1 MGKTCKIYSDDVVFN
16 ALGSLVHQH
25 VATIIKTRYDI
36 AKEKG
41 RVTRISQYL
50 IGKYNKHKD
59 RPSFKRIFTNYNDA
73 NQYFLKV
80 REQYE
85 LINPPRQIPNTNDYE
100 VYSYSGKKYA
110 KIINNLIDIFNEVKT
125 QEEIEFLK
133 EDKARREQ
141 SNEAFND
148 EGKLYAP
155 SSDADYSISSDVD
168 YSITI
173 DSQYDFVLRRKKED
187 IANLNR
193 LIALEQA
200 KRNTENVEKLLKT
213 KEKLEED
220 IKTLADTPN
229 FSDVMNLASDDLEEI
244 ETIFA
249 KDVLS
254 PQDLDVVRRK
264 LEFWLSDRFRD
275 AFFSSEDIINE
286 VPSYKN
292 FLAKKGEFDRK
303 RAQFE
308 NLASNFMDG
317 VIKDVTNNNYTKEEL
332 DIMKKQ
338 LLEINIGQAQ
348 MRDLSTDSNI
358 FIQVIDT
365 KMKEASEL
373 ARQEVLDFQR
383 KLTTETEA
391 LIKRAST
398 NNPKKLYELFLQLDS
413 KGNWSG
419 NIVNRFSQKFF
430 DTRKAIK
437 VTDWS
442 DTNQVKAM
450 YKWFKENTI
459 TFDPRKLFYEDYLE
473 IEEGNRP
480 ALFNEADREAHIQEL
495 KRHLGEK
502 GFASYFEKQKKVFAD
517 FKERYNEIKDTT
529 PGTEEEV
536 KEVLEAWKTEWSPFY
551 YLDKTT
557 GVSTSAGKFLGYNYI
572 VNVPRRFKSDGE
584 ITGWYDKNF
593 DKIEADAVYLNYYE
607 FLTDSL
613 QKFKAYY
620 PSDNDL
626 QANYLPELR
635 ETQVL
640 KQFFSNPLALKSNLY
655 DFFIDQTT
663 ENEIFQDQ
671 TDSMGNHIRVLPAH
685 MMSNAMSKLS
695 AVEKRILV
703 DEAVKKI
710 PDTNSVEF
718 KTLLQK
724 MQYDAIQKKIKE
736 KSFDLFKV
744 LSAHAVT
751 AETYKHKTRTED
763 FLRIAKG
770 FVYNAER
777 INVTAN
783 GQSKSSILGFNTQKD
798 GLRNLINAY
807 DYAVDSWYGLNK
819 NKKPGK
825 LMAKDLE
832 SKDKIEGYEATI
844 KELESGEHSDETVK
858 KIEMLKENIR
868 SLQKIFVTSNAV
880 DSVLKY
886 IHIKSMG
893 WNPFSAVTNLG
904 FGFISNYTHAAGEQD
919 FTSAELNKAYGYLL
933 NNVFRATKAV
943 NMKTA
948 VKISQLMM
956 EYGVVGD
963 IREGTGSHAI
973 KGIKEKF
980 KVLLPYEMTSRAEF
994 INQGSTFVAMMFNT
1008 KIDNLKGELKNLFEA
1023 YTLDAG
1029 NNLIWN
1035 EEEFGPQEQWQ
1046 SLGKDKTAFKLKIEA
1061 VKKIIHGNYDPN
1073 SPVAIKK
1080 TALGRALMMFRNW
1093 VAEGFA
1099 NRFESEYEN
1108 IKLGRKVKGRYTSFY
1123 SAKTKEGDPVGIG
1136 RSISLTLQEMA
1147 RILTRGLYNS
1157 KGVNVLTDVDKA
1169 NLKKNAMELNIYM
1182 SLMVLS
1188 MMLKHM
1194 NDGDDDEESAMFLTF
1209 MINNFNRLQTDITF
1223 YTSPLSFE
1231 KMQRNSIPA
1240 FGFITDIARLNKAAF
1255 RYISGE
1261 DGKNGSTTFQE
1272 AFFRVFPMGFA
1283 YYRTES
1289 IVEDIQE

>member
-1 MGKTCKIYSDDVVFN
+1 MAKTCRIFSDDEVFN
-16 ALGSLVHQH
+16 ALGSLVDQH
-25 VATIIKTRYDI
+25 VAAVVKTRYDV
-36 AKEKG
+36 AKNQGKINKVSE
-41 RVTRISQYL
+41 YL
-50 IGKYNKHKD
+50 IGKYNKNKD
-59 RPSFKRIFTNYNDA
+59 RPSERRVFNNYNAAKD
-73 NQYFLKV
+73 YFLRV
-80 REQYE
+80 REQYD
-85 LINPPRQIPNTNDYE
+85 LVNPPRQIPNTNDYE

-110 KIINNLIDIFNEVKT
+110 NIINSLIDIFNEVRTK
-125 QEEIEFLK
+125 EELEFLK
-133 EDKARREQ
+133 EDKARRMEA
-141 SNEAFND
+141 NETFND
-148 EGKLYAP
+148 EGELYAP
-155 SSDADYSISSDVD
+155 ASDIDYSISVE
-168 YSITI
+168 
-173 DSQYDFVLRRKKED
+173 SQYDFVLQRKKEEM
-187 IANLNR
+187 ANLKR
-193 LIALEQA
+193 LIALEESR
-200 KRNTENVEKLLKT
+200 KNTENVERLLKS
-213 KEKLEED
+213 KEKLEAD
-220 IKTLADTPN
+220 IKNLTDAPN
-229 FSDVMNLASDDLEEI
+229 FSDVMNIASADLAEIDTILNKDL
-244 ETIFA
+244 
-249 KDVLS
+249 LS
-254 PQDLDVVRRK
+254 PQDLLIVKNK
-264 LEFWLSDRFRD
+264 LEFWLSERFKE
-275 AFFSSEDIINE
+275 AFFSTEDIINE
-286 VPSYKN
+286 VPNYKN
-292 FLAKKGEFDRK
+292 FLAKKAEFDKNRTK
-303 RAQFE
+303 WE
-308 NLASNFMDG
+308 NLASSYLNS
-317 VIKDVTNNNYTKEEL
+317 VIKDVTNNNYTVEEL
-332 DIMKKQ
+332 RIMKKQ
-338 LLEINIGQAQ
+338 LLEINIGQGQ

-358 FIQVIDT
+358 FIQVIDS

-373 ARQEVLDFQR
+373 ARQEVLEFQKR
-383 KLTTETEA
+383 LTTETEA
-391 LIKRAST
+391 LIKKVGS

-430 DTRKAIK
+430 DARKATK

-450 YKWFKENTI
+450 YKWFKDNTI

-473 IEEGNRP
+473 MEEGNNP
-480 ALFNEADREAHIQEL
+480 ALFNESDRQEEIAEL

-502 GFASYFEKQKKVFAD
+502 GFATYFEKQKQVFAD
-517 FKERYNEIKDTT
+517 FKARYNE
-529 PGTEEEV
+529 V
-536 KEVLEAWKTEWSPFY
+536 KESLEASQSSQEEINDALEAWKKEWSPFF

-557 GVSTSAGKFLGYNYI
+557 GASTSAGKFLGYNYI
-572 VNVPRRFKSDGE
+572 VNVPRRFKKDGE
-584 ITGWYDKNF
+584 LTGWYDKNF
-593 DKIEADAVYLNYYE
+593 DKIEADSTYLNYYE

-613 QKFKAYY
+613 QKFKSYY

-640 KQFFSNPLALKSNLY
+640 KQFFTNPLALKSNLY
-655 DFFIDQTT
+655 DFFIDQTA

-671 TDSMGNHIRVLPAH
+671 TDSMGNLIRVLPAH
-685 MMSNAMSKLS
+685 MMSNALSKLS
-695 AVEKRILV
+695 PIEKRIIV

-710 PDTNSVEF
+710 PNTNSVEF
-718 KTLLQK
+718 KTLLEK
-724 MQYDAIQKKIKE
+724 MQYDAVQKKIKE

-744 LSAHAVT
+744 LSAHSVT

-763 FLRIAKG
+763 FLKIAKD

-777 INVTAN
+777 ISVTAN
-783 GQSKSSILGFNTQKD
+783 GQTSSSVMGFKTQKD
-798 GLRNLINAY
+798 GLRNLINAF
-807 DYAVDSWYGLNK
+807 DYALDSWYGLDK
-819 NKKPGK
+819 NKKAGK
-825 LMAKDLE
+825 LVAKDLE
-832 SKDKIEGYEATI
+832 SKKKIEDYEKTI
-844 KELESGEHSDETVK
+844 KELESGEKSDETVK
-858 KIEMLKENIR
+858 KIELLKENIR
-868 SLQKIFVTSNAV
+868 SLQKIFIASNAS
-880 DSVLKY
+880 DAVLKY

-919 FTSAELNKAYGYLL
+919 FTSEELNKAYSFLL
-933 NNVFRATKAV
+933 NNVFRATRAV

-963 IREGTGSHAI
+963 IREGTGSRAI

-980 KVLLPYEMTSRAEF
+980 KILLPYEMTSRAEF
-994 INQGSTFVAMMFNT
+994 INQGSTFVAMMLNKKDIKDLAGNDRT
-1008 KIDNLKGELKNLFEA
+1008 LFDA
-1023 YTLDAG
+1023 YILDAD

-1035 EEEFGPQEQWQ
+1035 EAEFGPQEAWQ
-1046 SLGKDKTAFKLKIEA
+1046 SLGKSKTAFKLKVEA

-1108 IKLGRKVKGRYTSFY
+1108 IKLGRQVKGRYTSFY

-1147 RILTRGLYNS
+1147 RILTKGMYNS
-1157 KGVNVLTDVDKA
+1157 KGVNALTDVDKA
-1169 NLKKNAMELNIYM
+1169 NLKKNAMELNIYL

-1188 MMLKHM
+1188 MILKHM
-1194 NDGDDDEESAMFLTF
+1194 NDGDDDDESAMFLTF

-1231 KMQRNSIPA
+1231 KLQRNSIPA

-1255 RYISGE
+1255 KYINGE

-1289 IVEDIQE
+1289 IIEDVQD

>member
-1 MGKTCKIYSDDVVFN
+1 MGKTCRILSDDRVFN
-16 ALGSLVHQH
+16 ALETLVHQH
-25 VATIIKTRYDI
+25 VATVIRTRYDM
-36 AKEKG
+36 AKEAGTHSRILTFLIDRYNTHKEKPLES
-41 RVTRISQYL
+41 RVFDNY
-50 IGKYNKHKD
+50 KD
-59 RPSFKRIFTNYNDA
+59 AKE
-73 NQYFLKV
+73 YFLAS
-80 REQYE
+80 RQDYD
-85 LINPPRQIPNTNDYE
+85 LINPPRQIPGTNNYE
-100 VYSYSGKKYA
+100 VYSYSGKQYA
-110 KIINNLIDIFNEVKT
+110 TIINGLTVI
-125 QEEIEFLK
+125 LK
-133 EDKARREQ
+133 EVLNEEETRFLEEDKLRRQ
-141 SNEAFND
+141 QANEAFND
-148 EGKLYAP
+148 EGELYTP
-155 SSDADYSISSDVD
+155 ESEVD
-168 YSITI
+168 YSVSIQ
-173 DSQYDFVLRRKKED
+173 SQYDFVLKRKKEEMS
-187 IANLNR
+187 NLKR
-193 LIALEQA
+193 LLALEKAA
-200 KRNTENVEKLLKT
+200 KNAENVERLT
-213 KEKLEED
+213 KAKERLEED
-220 IKTLADTPN
+220 ISKLADTPN
-229 FSDVMNLASDDLEEI
+229 FSDVMSIASSDLEEVN
-244 ETIFA
+244 TILN
-249 KDVLS
+249 KDMLS
-254 PQDLDVVRRK
+254 PQDLVIVKNK
-264 LEFWLSDRFRD
+264 LEFWLSDKFRD
-275 AFFSSEDIINE
+275 AFFRSADKINE
-286 VPSYKN
+286 TPNYKN
-292 FLAKKGEFDRK
+292 FLLKKAEFDRK
-303 RAQFE
+303 RTQWTD
-308 NLASNFMDG
+308 LASAYMDS
-317 VIKDVTNNNYTKEEL
+317 VIKDVTNNNYTVEQLE
-332 DIMKKQ
+332 IMKKQ
-338 LLEINIGQAQ
+338 LLEINIGQGQ

-373 ARQEVLDFQR
+373 ARQEVLAFQR
-383 KLTTETEA
+383 KLTEETEA
-391 LIKRAST
+391 LIKRAGS
-398 NNPKKLYELFLQLDS
+398 NKPKKLYELFLQLDS

-430 DTRKAIK
+430 DARKGIVAK
-437 VTDWS
+437 DWS

-480 ALFNEADREAHIQEL
+480 ALFDETSREAHIAEL

-502 GFASYFEKQKKVFAD
+502 GFTSYFEKQKKVFAD
-517 FKERYNEIKDTT
+517 FKQRYNDVKDSLE
-529 PGTEEEV
+529 GDADEV
-536 KEVLEAWKTEWSPFY
+536 REALEAWKKEYSPFY

-557 GVSTSAGKFLGYNYI
+557 GSNVSAGKFLGYNYI

-584 ITGWYDKNF
+584 LTGWYDKNF
-593 DKIEADAVYLNYYE
+593 DKIEADSAYLKYYE

-613 QKFKAYY
+613 DKFKSYY
-620 PSDNDL
+620 PSDNEL

-635 ETQVL
+635 ETEIV
-640 KQFFSNPLALKSNLY
+640 KQFFTNPLSLKSNLY
-655 DFFIDQTT
+655 DFFVDQTA

-671 TDSMGNHIRVLPAH
+671 IDSMGNLVRVLPAH

-695 AVEKRILV
+695 AAEKRILV
-703 DEAVKKI
+703 DEAAKQI
-710 PDTNSVEF
+710 PNTNTVEF

-744 LSAHAVT
+744 LSAHSVS
-751 AETYKHKTRTED
+751 AETFKHKTRTED
-763 FLRIAKG
+763 FLRIAKD
-770 FVYNAER
+770 FVYKAER

-783 GQSKSSILGFNTQKD
+783 GQTSSSVLGFNTQKD
-798 GLRNLINAY
+798 GLRNLINAF
-807 DYAVDSWYGLNK
+807 DYAVDSWYGLDK

-825 LMAKDLE
+825 LIAKDLE
-832 SKDKIEGYEATI
+832 SKKKIEEYEAAL
-844 KELESGEHSDETVK
+844 KETEGLPQTDETVK
-858 KIEMLKENIR
+858 KIKDLKDNIK
-868 SLQKIFVTSNAV
+868 SLQKIFVASNAS
-880 DSVLKY
+880 DTILKY

-919 FTSAELNKAYGYLL
+919 FTSDELTKAYGYLM
-933 NNVFRATKAV
+933 NNVFRATRAV

-980 KVLLPYEMTSRAEF
+980 KILLPYEMTSRAEF
-994 INQGSTFVAMMFNT
+994 VNQGSTFIAMMLNT
-1008 KIDNLKGELKNLFEA
+1008 KNIKDLNNNDRTLFEA
-1023 YTLDAG
+1023 YTLDAD

-1035 EEEFGPQEQWQ
+1035 EAEFGPQEAWQ
-1046 SLGKDKTAFKLKIEA
+1046 SLGKSKTAFKIKVEA

-1080 TALGRALMMFRNW
+1080 TALGRAAMMFRNW

-1108 IKLGRKVKGRYTSFY
+1108 IKLGRQVKGRYTSFY
-1123 SAKTKEGDPVGIG
+1123 TAKPKEGDPVGIG

-1147 RILTRGLYNS
+1147 RILTRGMYNS

-1182 SLMVLS
+1182 SLMVLG

-1209 MINNFNRLQTDITF
+1209 MINNFNRLQTDISF

-1231 KMQRNSIPA
+1231 KLQRNSIPA
-1240 FGFITDIARLNKAAF
+1240 FGFITDVARLNRAAYK
-1255 RYISGE
+1255 YIIGE
-1261 DGKNGSTTFQE
+1261 DGKNGSTTFME
-1272 AFFRVFPMGFA
+1272 SFFRVFPMGFA

-1289 IVEDIQE
+1289 ILEEVQE

>member
-1 MGKTCKIYSDDVVFN
+1 MGKTCRILSDDRVFN
-16 ALGSLVHQH
+16 ALETIIHQH
-25 VATIIKTRYDI
+25 VATVIRTRYDMAKTAGTHNRI
-36 AKEKG
+36 LTFLIDRYNTHKERPLERKVFDNYKDAKEFFLE
-41 RVTRISQYL
+41 TRQDY
-50 IGKYNKHKD
+50 D
-59 RPSFKRIFTNYNDA
+59 
-73 NQYFLKV
+73 
-80 REQYE
+80 
-85 LINPPRQIPNTNDYE
+85 LINPPRQIPGTDTYE
-100 VYSYSGKKYA
+100 VYAYSGTQYA
-110 KIINNLIDIFNEVKT
+110 TIINNLIEIFNEEQT
-125 QEEIEFLK
+125 QEEAVFLK
-133 EDKARREQ
+133 EYEARKQEA
-141 SNEAFND
+141 NEAFND
-148 EGKLYAP
+148 EGELYAP
-155 SSDADYSISSDVD
+155 GLDVD
-168 YSITI
+168 YSISI
-173 DSQYDFVLRRKKED
+173 ESQYDFVLKRKKEEMS
-187 IANLNR
+187 NLNR

-200 KRNTENVEKLLKT
+200 KRNTENVERLTKA
-213 KEKLEED
+213 KEKLSED
-220 IKTLADTPN
+220 IKKLADTPN
-229 FSDVMNLASDDLEEI
+229 FSDVMNIASADLAEVDSILN
-244 ETIFA
+244 
-249 KDVLS
+249 KDILS
-254 PQDLDVVRRK
+254 PQDLIIVKNK
-264 LEFWLSDRFRD
+264 LDFWLSDRFKD
-275 AFFSSEDIINE
+275 AFFSSADILSGAPN
-286 VPSYKN
+286 YRN
-292 FLAKKGEFDRK
+292 FLEKKGEFDLK
-303 RAQFE
+303 RTQYE
-308 NLASNFMDG
+308 DLASTYMNS
-317 VIKDVTNNNYTKEEL
+317 VIKDVTNNNYTVEQLK
-332 DIMKKQ
+332 IMKKQ
-338 LLEINIGQAQ
+338 LLEINIGQGQ

-373 ARQEVLDFQR
+373 ARQEVLEFQR
-383 KLTTETEA
+383 KLTIETEA
-391 LIKRAST
+391 LIKKVGT

-419 NIVNRFSQKFF
+419 NIVNRFSQQFF
-430 DTRKAIK
+430 DARKAIH

-450 YKWFKENTI
+450 YRWLKENTI

-473 IEEGNRP
+473 IEEGNYS
-480 ALFNEADREAHIQEL
+480 AQFDDAAREAHIQDL
-495 KRHLGEK
+495 KQQLGEK
-502 GFASYFEKQKKVFAD
+502 GFVNYFEKQKKVFED
-517 FKERYNEIKDTT
+517 FKERYNELKNTT
-529 PGTEEEV
+529 EGTEEEV
-536 KEVLEAWKTEWSPFY
+536 KDALEAWKKEWSPFF

-557 GVSTSAGKFLGYNYI
+557 GANTSAGKFLGYNYI
-572 VNVPRRFKSDGE
+572 VSVPRKFKSNGE
-584 ITGWYDKNF
+584 LTGWYDKNF
-593 DKIEADAVYLNYYE
+593 DKIEADPAYLNYYE

-613 QKFKAYY
+613 HNFKAYY
-620 PSDNDL
+620 PSDNEL
-626 QANYLPELR
+626 QTNYLPELR

-655 DFFIDQTT
+655 DFFIDQTA
-663 ENEIFQDQ
+663 ENEIFQNQ
-671 TDSMGNHIRVLPAH
+671 TDSMGNLIRVIPAH

-710 PDTNSVEF
+710 PNTNSVEF

-724 MQYDAIQKKIKE
+724 MQYDAIQKKLKE

-744 LSAHAVT
+744 LSAHAIT
-751 AETYKHKTRTED
+751 AETFKHKTRTED
-763 FLRIAKG
+763 FLKIAKD

-783 GQSKSSILGFNTQKD
+783 GETTSSVMGFNTQKD
-798 GLRNLINAY
+798 GLRNLINAL
-807 DYAVDSWYGLNK
+807 DYAYDSWYGLDK

-825 LMAKDLE
+825 LLAKDIE
-832 SKDKIEGYEATI
+832 SAKKIEGYETTI
-844 KELESGEHSDETVK
+844 KELESGEQSDETVK
-858 KIEMLKENIR
+858 KIELLKENIK

-919 FTSAELNKAYGYLL
+919 FNSEELTKAYGYLL
-933 NNVFRATKAV
+933 NNVFRATRVV

-948 VKISQLMM
+948 VKLSQLMM

-980 KVLLPYEMTSRAEF
+980 KILLPYEMTSRAEF
-994 INQGSTFVAMMFNT
+994 MNQGSTFIAMMLNT
-1008 KIDNLKGELKNLFEA
+1008 KIDNLNNEKKPLFEA
-1023 YTLDAG
+1023 YTLDAD
-1029 NNLIWN
+1029 NNLVWN
-1035 EEEFGPQEQWQ
+1035 EAEFGSQEAWQ
-1046 SLGKDKTAFKLKIEA
+1046 SLGKAKTAFKLKIEG
-1061 VKKIIHGNYDPN
+1061 VKKIIHGNYDPD

-1080 TALGRALMMFRNW
+1080 TALGRATMMFRNW

-1108 IKLGRKVKGRYTSFY
+1108 IKLGRKVKGRYTSLY

-1147 RILTRGLYNS
+1147 RILTKGMYNS
-1157 KGVNVLTDVDKA
+1157 KGVNTLTDVDKA
-1169 NLKKNAMELNIYM
+1169 NLKKNAMELNIYL

-1194 NDGDDDEESAMFLTF
+1194 NDGDDDEESGLFLTF

-1231 KMQRNSIPA
+1231 KLQRNSIPA
-1240 FGFITDIARLNKAAF
+1240 FGFITDIARLNTAAF
-1255 RYISGE
+1255 RYINGD
-1261 DGKNGSTTFQE
+1261 DGKNGSTPFIE

-1289 IVEDIQE
+1289 IVEDVQE